1 MPKLY
6 ITRHGQ
12 TKWNEEKRLQG
23 SKDSML
29 TQLGVQQA
37 MWLSNA
43 LVDVEFEA
51 IYTSPLDRAKTTAE
65 IIRADRTLELQ
76 IEPDIQECNFGIWE
90 GWKIDEI
97 SEKFPEESNCFWNEP
112 EKYESINGENF
123 DEVKERVLNAI
134 YKIAQSNDGNVL
146 VVAHGIVVKI
156 LMNHFMDKGIE
167 TLWVDFVKPTSLSI
181 VEIDANMKHEV
192 ILYGN
197 TSHYKKELD
206 M

>member
-76 IEPDIQECNFGIWE
+76 IEPDLRECSFGIWE

-97 SEKFPEESNCFWNEP
+97 SEKFPDESNFFWNEP
-112 EKYESINGENF
+112 ENYESINGENF
-123 DEVKERVLNAI
+123 DEVKDRVLKTI
-134 YKIAQSNDGNVL
+134 YRIAENNEGNVL

-181 VEIDANMKHEV
+181 VEIDSNMKHEV

-197 TSHYKKELD
+197 TSHYKKALD